1 MPTLLP
7 KDDDNHPIPAM
18 RLKDGGAHTIAATG
32 VSSRNSTGFAAT
44 TKVISVYSTVPVYL
58 HFGTS
63 SVTAAATDHYY
74 PENTYYDFA
83 ISGGN
88 SGKGPHSTHL
98 AVLAADTSGTV
109 YISEKE

>member
-7 KDDDNHPIPAM
+7 KDDDNNPIPAM
-18 RLKDGGAHTIAATG
+18 RLKDGGAHAISATAT
-32 VSSRNSTGFAAT
+32 SARNSTAFADT
-44 TKVISVYSTVPVYL
+44 TKVISIYATGPVYIRL
-58 HFGTS
+58 GGA
-63 SVTAAATDHYY
+63 SVTASTTDHYF

-88 SGKGPHSTHL
+88 IGKGPHSTHV
-98 AVLAADTSGTV
+98 AILAAGTNCAV